1 MVLVRDMVVGK
12 SYKDNVRVY
21 GKLSTKHQVDGGAGG
36 SGNQEPSFNLT
47 FENDTMVT
55 KAWDDAFTEITVGGK
70 RKSRRNKKSR
80 KIRRKSSRR

>member
-1 MVLVRDMVVGK
+1 MVLVKYMVVGK
-12 SYKDNVRVY
+12 SYKDNVRDY
-21 GKLSTKHQVDGGAGG
+21 GKLSTKHLVVGGAGG

-47 FENDTMVT
+47 FEDGTMIN
-55 KAWDDAFTEITVGGK
+55 KPWDDDFTEITVGGK